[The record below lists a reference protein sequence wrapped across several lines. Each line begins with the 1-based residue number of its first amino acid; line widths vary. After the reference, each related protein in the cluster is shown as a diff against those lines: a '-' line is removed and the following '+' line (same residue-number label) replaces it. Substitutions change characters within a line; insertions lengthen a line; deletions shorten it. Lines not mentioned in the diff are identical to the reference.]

1 MKPAGAG
8 TVTGPMNR
16 RLYVANAILWA
27 AAIVVSALVGA
38 KPILTTVLLPSLA
51 ASALVVG
58 RPAAR
63 PTPCAE

>member
-1 MKPAGAG
+1 
-8 TVTGPMNR
+8 MNR

>member
-1 MKPAGAG
+1 VKPEDAGA
-8 TVTGPMNR
+8 VTGPMNR

-51 ASALVVG
+51 TSALVVG
-58 RPAAR
+58 LPAAR
-63 PTPCAE
+63 RAPCAE

>member
-1 MKPAGAG
+1 
-8 TVTGPMNR
+8 MNR

-51 ASALVVG
+51 TSALVVG
-58 RPAAR
+58 LPAAR
-63 PTPCAE
+63 RAPCAE